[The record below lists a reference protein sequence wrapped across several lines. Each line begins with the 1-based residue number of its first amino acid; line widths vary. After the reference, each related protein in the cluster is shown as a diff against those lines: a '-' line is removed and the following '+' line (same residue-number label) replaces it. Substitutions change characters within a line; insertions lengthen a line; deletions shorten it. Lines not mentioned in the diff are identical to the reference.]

1 MRKMKN
7 LKILAPLCFCC
18 LLVFPYAQYGAEQ
31 EQNVIAGIDPA
42 TEVRLGTFWRDQE
55 IKGYQLSTNQV
66 YIEAVNRV
74 GRRIA
79 NAISE
84 RPDLADDWE
93 FTVIDSSIINAFAT
107 GGGKVVVYEGF
118 LDMISKDNGGK
129 PDENMLAHVLGHEMT
144 HNVRRHVLLG
154 QSISGSM
161 EWIIAHLDAIEKD
174 SQGTLSPE
182 EIARLQ
188 ELARARFTRVQEFE
202 ADLLGALYATR
213 AGFDGFN
220 GAVGWLHLLA
230 SNPMGTKYSMSEYV
244 PKENANGGTTIAYDH
259 PTYQERVAKLES
271 YKDTI
276 ANLAGEFNWGDYL
289 LKTYNFEKAAQCFK
303 DLTKVFPNSFEA
315 WNNLGIAYHWEY
327 LQTAGKSEKFQPGLV
342 DYFVQMRDRVRGE
355 SPLAKAIRAYQE
367 ALKNNPHAFGTQS
380 NLAIALIETHEAEN
394 LETAEDILRKLLKT
408 EPDSPIYINDLAI
421 LTYWKTQGS
430 SETAVKQDE
439 AEGLFAKAAALDY
452 LPAKY
457 NLAVLQ
463 LETGK
468 EQDGIAALHDY
479 LKKDAFSPWAKLAV
493 DLIRKQDPN
502 FQDPPPPISSAAV
515 NVLNVRCGS
524 TPDDVIKAVG
534 QPERT
539 EKPVT
544 SEEEEGLIFHYDK
557 SLGINV
563 VFSSGKVIMVN
574 VFVPQV
580 PDSGYVTPEIAGVE
594 IGASL
599 QDLKNKIGQPLQVR
613 PVPNS
618 KETDYFY
625 STADSIV
632 DFTVTQFGK
641 VRVISLLRR
650 A

>member
-18 LLVFPYAQYGAEQ
+18 LLVLTYGQ
-31 EQNVIAGIDPA
+31 DGSDHEQNVVAGIDPA
-42 TEVRLGTFWRDQE
+42 TEVRLGTLWRDE
-55 IKGYQLSTNQV
+55 FIKKYQLSTNKA

-79 NAISE
+79 SSINE

-93 FTVIDSSIINAFAT
+93 FTVIDSSTVNALAF
-107 GGGKVVVYEGF
+107 GGGKIVVFEGF

-129 PDENMLAHVLGHEMT
+129 PDEDMLAAVLGHEMT
-144 HNVRRHVLLG
+144 HNVRRHTLLG
-154 QSISGSM
+154 ASIGGSM

-174 SQGTLSPE
+174 SQGALSPE
-182 EIARLQ
+182 EVARL
-188 ELARARFTRVQEFE
+188 EALASARFTRVQEFE
-202 ADLLGALYATR
+202 ADLLGALFATR
-213 AGFDGFN
+213 AGFDGFG
-220 GAVGWLHLLA
+220 GALRWMNLA
-230 SNPMGTKYSMSEYV
+230 ANDPNFEYTMSEYI
-244 PKENANGGTTIAYDH
+244 PKERANGEIRAADH
-259 PTYQERVAKLES
+259 PTWKERIAKLES
-271 YKDTI
+271 YKETI
-276 ANLAGEFNWGDYL
+276 LNLAGEYNWGDYL

-342 DYFVQMRDRVRGE
+342 DYFVQMRERLRGE
-355 SPLAKAIRAYQE
+355 SPLNRAIRAYQQ
-367 ALKNNPHAFGTQS
+367 ALKINPNATGTQS
-380 NLAIALIETHEAEN
+380 NLAVALIETHEAEN
-394 LETAEDILRKLLKT
+394 IETAEAILQKLLKA
-408 EPDSPIYINDLAI
+408 EPNNPIYINDLAI

-439 AEGLFAKAAALDY
+439 AEALFAKAAALDY

-468 EQDGIAALHDY
+468 EQDGVAGLQDY
-479 LKKDAFSPWAKLAV
+479 LKTDGFSPWAKLAV
-493 DLIRKQDPN
+493 DLIKKQDPN
-502 FQDPPPPISSAAV
+502 FKDPPPLISPAAV
-515 NVLNVRCGS
+515 NVLNIRVGS

-544 SEEEEGLIFHYDK
+544 SEEDEGLIFHYDS
-557 SLGINV
+557 SLGITV
-563 VFSSGKVIMVN
+563 VFSSGKVIMVS
-574 VFVPQV
+574 VFTPQI
-580 PDSGYVTPEIAGVE
+580 PESGYVQPEVAGVE
-594 IGASL
+594 VGASV

-613 PVPNS
+613 PVQNS
-618 KETDYFY
+618 KESDYFY

-641 VRVISLLRR
+641 VRVISLLKRT
-650 A
+650 

>member
-1 MRKMKN
+1 MRKMKK

-42 TEVRLGTFWRDQE
+42 TEVRFGILLRDQL
-55 IKGYQLSTNQV
+55 IKGFQLSTNQV

-93 FTVIDSSIINAFAT
+93 FTVIDSSIVNAFAT

-118 LDMISKDNGGK
+118 LDMISKGNGGK
-129 PDENMLAHVLGHEMT
+129 PDENMLAHLLGHEMT

-154 QSISGSM
+154 EGISGSM
-161 EWIIAHLDAIEKD
+161 EWIVAHLDAIEKD

-220 GAVGWLHLLA
+220 GAVGWLQLLA
-230 SNPMGTKYSMSEYV
+230 SDPTATYSMSEYI
-244 PKENANGGTTIAYDH
+244 PKQNANGGTTRAYDH
-259 PTYQERVAKLES
+259 PTYQERIAKLES
-271 YKDTI
+271 YRDTI

-315 WNNLGIAYHWEY
+315 WNNLGIAYHWQY

-342 DYFVQMRDRVRGE
+342 DYFVQMRERLRGE
-355 SPLAKAIRAYQE
+355 SPLNKAIRAYQE
-367 ALKNNPHAFGTQS
+367 ALRINPNAAGTQS
-380 NLAIALIETHEAEN
+380 NLAVALIETHEAEN
-394 LETAEDILRKLLKT
+394 IETAEAILQKLLKT
-408 EPDSPIYINDLAI
+408 EPNSPTYINDLAI

-430 SETAVKQDE
+430 SETPVKQDE

-468 EQDGIAALHDY
+468 EQDGVAGLQDY
-479 LKKDAFSPWAKLAV
+479 LKKDAFSPWAKLAR
-493 DLIRKQDPN
+493 DFIRKQDPN
-502 FQDPPPPISSAAV
+502 FKDPPPPISSAAV
-515 NVLNVRCGS
+515 NVLNIQCGS
-524 TPDDVIKAVG
+524 TPDEVIKAVG

-544 SEEEEGLIFHYDK
+544 SEEDEGLIFHYDS
-557 SLGINV
+557 SLGITV
-563 VFSSGKVIMVN
+563 VFSSGKVMMVS
-574 VFVPQV
+574 VFTPQL
-580 PDSGYVTPEIAGVE
+580 PESGYVQPEVAGVE
-594 IGASL
+594 VGASV

-613 PVPNS
+613 PVQNS
-618 KETDYFY
+618 KESDYFY

-641 VRVISLLRR
+641 VRVISLLKRT
-650 A
+650 